1 MTTHALYLLAIP
13 LPQGNKNKVQ
23 NAQDPRAV
31 VFLYFKT
38 LCNLNAKMDLFWKN
52 LLLPPAQGKPN
63 AVT

>member
-23 NAQDPRAV
+23 NVQDPGAV
-31 VFLYFKT
+31 LFLYFKT
-38 LCNLNAKMDLFWKN
+38 LCNLNAQMDLFWKS
-52 LLLPPAQGKPN
+52 LLLPPAQGKPS